1 MICLFNKFLHVD
13 MQNKLLI
20 SCILTERL
28 IVFQSFG
35 QHGRELITS
44 EVALRL
50 LYVLTEKRKIAGVDL
65 SSFEKMLEN
74 IVIKVSP
81 LGTSV
86 QKKSPFGTC
95 PIFFIHRFAKLLRN
109 AWNTFC
115 YCSLCLAMYT
125 VMHWYI
131 LRVTIALLSYWGR

>member
-1 MICLFNKFLHVD
+1 MTCLFNKLLHVD
-13 MQNKLLI
+13 MQHRLLI

-50 LYVLTEKRKIAGVDL
+50 LYVLMEKRTIAGVDL

-74 IVIKVSP
+74 LVIKVS
-81 LGTSV
+81 LFFAIYT
-86 QKKSPFGTC
+86 
-95 PIFFIHRFAKLLRN
+95 IFS
-109 AWNTFC
+109 
-115 YCSLCLAMYT
+115 SLDLQSC
-125 VMHWYI
+125 
-131 LRVTIALLSYWGR
+131 

>member
-1 MICLFNKFLHVD
+1 MTCLFNKLLHVD
-13 MQNKLLI
+13 MQHRLLI

-50 LYVLTEKRKIAGVDL
+50 LYVLTEKRTIAGVDL

-74 IVIKVSP
+74 LVIKVS
-81 LGTSV
+81 L
-86 QKKSPFGTC
+86 FFC
-95 PIFFIHRFAKLLRN
+95 NLYYIFIP
-109 AWNTFC
+109 
-115 YCSLCLAMYT
+115 
-125 VMHWYI
+125 
-131 LRVTIALLSYWGR
+131 

>member
-1 MICLFNKFLHVD
+1 

-50 LYVLTEKRKIAGVDL
+50 LYVLTEKHKIAGVDL

-86 QKKSPFGTC
+86 QKKVPLELVQYFSSIDLQNC
-95 PIFFIHRFAKLLRN
+95 
-109 AWNTFC
+109 
-115 YCSLCLAMYT
+115 
-125 VMHWYI
+125 
-131 LRVTIALLSYWGR
+131 

>member
-86 QKKSPFGTC
+86 QKKVPLELVQYFSSIDLQNC
-95 PIFFIHRFAKLLRN
+95 
-109 AWNTFC
+109 
-115 YCSLCLAMYT
+115 
-125 VMHWYI
+125 
-131 LRVTIALLSYWGR
+131 